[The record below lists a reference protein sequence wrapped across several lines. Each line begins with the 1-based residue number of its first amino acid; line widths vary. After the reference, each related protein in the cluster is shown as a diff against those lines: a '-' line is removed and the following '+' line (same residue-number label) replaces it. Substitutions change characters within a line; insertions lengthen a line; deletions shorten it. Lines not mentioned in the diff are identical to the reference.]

1 MSIYPIENQKSLF
14 LYTTEDQICLRTS
27 TGDTLSRPVILC
39 NDYAQSM
46 SDTIYNGTIHYAY
59 QNTQHDIL
67 IRSITDLN
75 TLYKL
80 SSQDTPDCFH
90 PQITVLNQQL
100 LLFYVVKNPLN
111 ESFCIK
117 CICPFYP
124 DAKLSIPHQFSILP
138 TLHLIPFS
146 NGLILVIESDED
158 AKMLFIQN
166 NFCIMPLHYD
176 DTDYKAM
183 IEKLQSEHSQKQ
195 HELEKN
201 FSMKLNQ
208 LSAQIAK
215 RDKLIESAKVQYN
228 ELMET
233 AIKYRDEAVKWRN
246 KFYKED

>member
-1 MSIYPIENQKSLF
+1 MSIYPIENRKSLF
-14 LYTTEDQICLRTS
+14 LYSNEDQICLRTS
-27 TGDTLSRPVILC
+27 TGENLSRPVILC
-39 NDYAQSM
+39 NDYAQGL

-59 QNTQHDIL
+59 QNTQQDIV

-100 LLFYVVKNPLN
+100 LLFYIVKNPLN

-124 DAKLSIPHQFSILP
+124 DAQISIPHQFSILP
-138 TLHLIPFS
+138 TPHLIPFS
-146 NGLILVIESDED
+146 KGLILVIESDED
-158 AKMLFIQN
+158 VEMLFIQN
-166 NFCIMPLHYD
+166 TFSITPLHYND
-176 DTDYKAM
+176 IDYKTM
-183 IEKLQSEHSQKQ
+183 LETLQSEHSQKQ
-195 HELEKN
+195 RELEKS
-201 FSMKLNQ
+201 FSMQLTQ
-208 LSAQIAK
+208 LSAQINK

-233 AIKYRDEAVKWRN
+233 AIKYRDEAIKWRN